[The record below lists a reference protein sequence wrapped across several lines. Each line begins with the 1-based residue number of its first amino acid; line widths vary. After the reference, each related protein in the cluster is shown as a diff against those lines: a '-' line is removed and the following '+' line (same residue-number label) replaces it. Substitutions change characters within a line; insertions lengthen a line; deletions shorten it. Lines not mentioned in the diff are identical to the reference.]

1 MAQCLR
7 VGLRTD
13 SLGSTL
19 GEAVFFSL
27 LYISSSFRNFN
38 HIFFP
43 FSLFPFILIAALCSF
58 VRFLR

>member
-27 LYISSSFRNFN
+27 LYISFSI
-38 HIFFP
+38 IFF
-43 FSLFPFILIAALCSF
+43 SL
-58 VRFLR
+58 

>member
-19 GEAVFFSL
+19 GLFCFLCCTFL
-27 LYISSSFRNFN
+27 LRFEILT
-38 HIFFP
+38 IFFP
-43 FSLFPFILIAALCSF
+43 FSLFPFILIAALCTF

>member
-7 VGLRTD
+7 ARLRTH

-38 HIFFP
+38 HIFSFN
-43 FSLFPFILIAALCSF
+43 LFPFILIAALCVS
-58 VRFLR
+58 RNQ

>member
-43 FSLFPFILIAALCSF
+43 LACFPLFLLLLF
-58 VRFLR
+58 VAS